1 MTKQANTEYNKELI
15 LVHTFLK
22 KLHENYMNSNKI
34 KSNNERLSFAHAVK
48 TVGDIAY
55 HCNITKRETPQTH
68 KAEFYN
74 TIYDE

>member
-1 MTKQANTEYNKELI
+1 MKKANPEYNKELI
-15 LVHTFLK
+15 LVHTLLK
-22 KLHENYMNSNKI
+22 TIYEDYMNSNRI
-34 KSNNERLSFAHAVK
+34 KHNNERLAYAHAVK

-55 HCNITKRETPQTH
+55 NCDIASRGTPQTH